1 MGWTVA
7 VLVIYVAGMIL
18 VGVRYFKKSDSL
30 SDYFIGGRRL
40 TSWVAALSVF
50 ASDMS
55 GWLLM
60 GFAGAVYAHGTGET
74 WIALGLVL
82 GSVLNWILV
91 AKRLRRYSLT
101 AQYSITIPEFFENR
115 FRDSSHTLRLVSS
128 FFIILFFT
136 VYTAA
141 GFVAC
146 GTLFSQ
152 IFGIDYHIALL
163 AGTLV
168 ILAYTSLGGFRA
180 VCWTDFFQGLIMLA
194 AIIAVPVI
202 AVCLMGGFPKILA
215 ELPPGFLDPLR
226 DRSGGPLPAVSVI
239 SGLTWG
245 LGYFGMPHILIRFM
259 AVENE
264 KAVYRAACIAGVAI
278 VVSLA
283 GAVIMGAA
291 GRAIRPGISDPSR
304 IFIVVIQKIFTDPGA
319 LFPAPV
325 LGGLFF
331 CGIFAAIMS
340 TADSQ
345 LILSASALTS
355 DLYRGLVHKEG
366 GDKYFLRLS
375 RISVAAVSIIAYLI
389 ARDQSSALFTLVSSA
404 WSGFGSAFG
413 ALMLLSLYW
422 KRLTRA
428 GAVAGICAGG
438 LTVILW
444 DYVSLIPRDG
454 RWLNLGE
461 ATGLYSL
468 TPGFCLSFFCIVAV
482 SLITKPPSAEIL
494 EEFEIAAAKPFLEE

>member
-1 MGWTVA
+1 MGWIVVVF
-7 VLVIYVAGMIL
+7 VLYMTGMIFI
-18 VGVRYFKKSDSL
+18 GVHYFKRSDNL

-40 TSWVAALSVF
+40 NSWVAAFSVY

-55 GWLLM
+55 GWLML
-60 GFAGAVYAHGTGET
+60 GFIGAVYANGTGEV

-91 AKRLRRYSLT
+91 GKRLRRYSLT
-101 AQYSITIPEFFENR
+101 AKYSITIPEFFENR
-115 FRDSSHTLRLVSS
+115 FRDSTHTLRLISS
-128 FFIILFFT
+128 LFIILFFT

-152 IFGIDYHIALL
+152 IFGIDYPIALL
-163 AGTLV
+163 AGAVV
-168 ILAYTSLGGFRA
+168 IVIYTTLGGFRA

-194 AIIAVPVI
+194 VIVTVPVVVI
-202 AVCLMGGFPKILA
+202 CLTGGFSGILA
-215 ELPPGFLDPLR
+215 ELPPAFLDPLR
-226 DRSGGPLPAVSVI
+226 DGAGAISAVSIV

-245 LGYFGMPHILIRFM
+245 LGYFGMPHILVRFM

-264 KAVYRAACIAGVAI
+264 RSVSRAMYIAGGAI
-278 VVSLA
+278 IVSLA
-283 GAVIMGAA
+283 GAVVMGIV
-291 GRAIRPGISDPSR
+291 GRAIIPETSDFSR
-304 IFIVVIQKIFTDPGA
+304 ILIMVIQKIFTDADA
-319 LFPAPV
+319 LLPVPV
-325 LGGLFF
+325 LGGVFF

-355 DLYRGLVHKEG
+355 DLYRGLVHRDGK
-366 GDKYFLRLS
+366 DKYYLRFS
-375 RISVAAVSIIAYLI
+375 RISVVAVSIVAYLI
-389 ARDQSSALFTLVSSA
+389 ARDQSSTLLSLVSNA

-413 ALMLLSLYW
+413 ALILLSLYW
-422 KRLTRA
+422 MRLTRE
-428 GAVAGICAGG
+428 GAVAGICSGG

-444 DYVSLIPRDG
+444 DYISFIPRDG

-468 TPGFCLSFFCIVAV
+468 APGFCLSFFFIVVV
-482 SLITKPPSAEIL
+482 SLATKPPSVEIL
-494 EEFEIAAAKPFLEE
+494 EEFEIAATQPILEE